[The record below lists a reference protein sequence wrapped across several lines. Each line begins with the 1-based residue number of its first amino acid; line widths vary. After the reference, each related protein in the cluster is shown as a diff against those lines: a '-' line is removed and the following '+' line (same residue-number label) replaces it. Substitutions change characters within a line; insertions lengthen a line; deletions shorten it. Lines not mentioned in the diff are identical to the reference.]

1 MKRREKYL
9 ITGAS
14 GLLGGA
20 LVKRLVSGNYE
31 ITCPVRNVV
40 KAEALL
46 GCDIAKKIHLAEV
59 DVENYLLHM
68 DDDFDYII
76 HCASPTASKYF
87 VDNPVE
93 TISFNISTTTAILEY
108 ARRHQVK
115 GILYLS
121 SLESYGTVEDD
132 NQIINESFQGYVNP
146 LEVRSSYN
154 IAKRTCECLCHAYSQ
169 EYHVPV
175 KIVRLTQVIPD
186 SISENDMR
194 VYAQF
199 ARSAANKEDIILHTE
214 GISARQY
221 VYIDDAVEAILTV
234 LTKGISGQAYNVAN
248 EQSFISVKDM
258 AIFVQNNFNP
268 QHTVVIKKND
278 NMGYAPVTRLRLN
291 TAKLRDLG
299 WEAKFGLYEM
309 YSILIENLRK

>member
-1 MKRREKYL
+1 
-9 ITGAS
+9 
-14 GLLGGA
+14 
-20 LVKRLVSGNYE
+20 
-31 ITCPVRNVV
+31 
-40 KAEALL
+40 
-46 GCDIAKKIHLAEV
+46 
-59 DVENYLLHM
+59 
-68 DDDFDYII
+68 
-76 HCASPTASKYF
+76 
-87 VDNPVE
+87 
-93 TISFNISTTTAILEY
+93 
-108 ARRHQVK
+108 
-115 GILYLS
+115 
-121 SLESYGTVEDD
+121 
-132 NQIINESFQGYVNP
+132 
-146 LEVRSSYN
+146 
-154 IAKRTCECLCHAYSQ
+154 
-169 EYHVPV
+169 
-175 KIVRLTQVIPD
+175 
-186 SISENDMR
+186 MR